1 MYAKIQ
7 NGSVVE
13 YPYGLS
19 QLQRDNPN
27 TSFVLPLTQ
36 DILDLSG
43 MVEVVLTDAPEFDHT
58 QAVVET
64 PPELVDGQW
73 TQQWDVI
80 SASPE
85 EIAQREASQ
94 GQNIRLQRN
103 QKLAESDWTQLAD
116 SAVDKQAWAVYR
128 QALRDV
134 PAQAGFPWEVVW
146 PEKP

>member
-1 MYAKIQ
+1 MYAKVE
-7 NGSVVE
+7 NGAVVE

-27 TSFVLPLTQ
+27 TSFVTPITLELFEAYGVYPVAASEQPL
-36 DILDLSG
+36 
-43 MVEVVLTDAPEFDHT
+43 VDHT
-58 QAVVET
+58 QNLVET

>member
-13 YPYGLS
+13 YPYGLN

-58 QAVVET
+58 QTVVET
-64 PPELVDGQW
+64 PPQLVNGQW

-80 SASPE
+80 LSAK
-85 EIAQREASQ
+85 
-94 GQNIRLQRN
+94 RLRRR
-103 QKLAESDWTQLAD
+103 LRGES
-116 SAVDKQAWAVYR
+116 YGFIGFR
-128 QALRDV
+128 QHT
-134 PAQAGFPWEVVW
+134 
-146 PEKP
+146 